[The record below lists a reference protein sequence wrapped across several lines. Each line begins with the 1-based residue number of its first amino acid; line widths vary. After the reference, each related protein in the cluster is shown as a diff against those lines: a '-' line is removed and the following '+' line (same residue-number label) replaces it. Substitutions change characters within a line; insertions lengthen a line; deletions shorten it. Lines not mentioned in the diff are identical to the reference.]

1 MQKYQHY
8 CGSQKFQRQ
17 FHNNYCNGWLPKIWI
32 VQSEAEP
39 VQFKLENS
47 HPSQKSSLQTG
58 V

>member
-1 MQKYQHY
+1 M
-8 CGSQKFQRQ
+8 
-17 FHNNYCNGWLPKIWI
+17 WI

-58 V
+58 VWLVVRFSPQTALAVCVRTLESAAVVA